1 MSKCF
6 YQNVLHSHTSVYCS
20 TYTLYTPWGICYIGS
35 MNHKKHAA
43 LSAHVSRVE
52 GQLAA
57 VRAALSVNDCSKAAR
72 TLLAASRSLASLRA
86 ACVSEFMSGQ
96 VYSNAPVK
104 NKALLADVQS
114 LMKA

>member
-1 MSKCF
+1 MKG
-6 YQNVLHSHTSVYCS
+6 N
-20 TYTLYTPWGICYIGS
+20 
-35 MNHKKHAA
+35 NHAT
-43 LSAHVSRVE
+43 LSAHVARVE

-57 VRAALSVNDCSKAAR
+57 VRAALETNNCSKAAR

-96 VYSNAPVK
+96 VYNNAPAQ
-104 NKALLADVQS
+104 NKALLTDIQS